1 MIFLSMK
8 EETKLPKWL
17 IKTFENG
24 KEREDLCF
32 MLIYCVAFYLLG
44 ILFLFVYNPLGDGY
58 FTLKIIISAIALI
71 LLIVFG
77 YWLNKK
83 VTLLEQLRKKT
94 LDLYKK
100 SKTENDIKKSYEKI
114 KELCISV
121 PKKVLY

>member
-1 MIFLSMK
+1 MK

-44 ILFLFVYNPLGDGY
+44 ILFLFVYNPLGDGH
-58 FTLKIIISAIALI
+58 FTLKIIISAIAFI